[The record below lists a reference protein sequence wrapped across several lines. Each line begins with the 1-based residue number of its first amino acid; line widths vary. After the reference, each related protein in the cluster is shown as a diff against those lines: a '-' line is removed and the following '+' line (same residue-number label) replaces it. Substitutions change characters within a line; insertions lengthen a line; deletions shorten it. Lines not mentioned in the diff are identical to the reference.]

1 MLPSGSLATLDPCP
15 GVHPFGMWGQDGSTS
30 NFGTSRGCVWRACA
44 AAVFPR
50 PSWPSPMTPVTNA
63 SNATPAQIV
72 CFMAALLALL
82 DLLIKNR
89 PQKPVKHRLDQHDT
103 EIAI

>member
-1 MLPSGSLATLDPCP
+1 MLPSGSLATLDTWPS
-15 GVHPFGMWGQDGSTS
+15 VHPFGMCGHDGSTS

-44 AAVFPR
+44 AAGFPK
-50 PSWPSPMTPVTNA
+50 PPWPSPVTPVTNP
-63 SNATPAQIV
+63 SNATPTQIV

-89 PQKPVKHRLDQHDT
+89 PQNPVKLRLDQHD
-103 EIAI
+103 